1 MKSRRRHD
9 HVSIRAGQGRIR
21 QSWNGRLEMA
31 RCVSLVLGLSWPQF
45 AAFVASLYIGLNL
58 LFAAL

>member
-1 MKSRRRHD
+1 
-9 HVSIRAGQGRIR
+9 
-21 QSWNGRLEMA
+21 MA